1 VIAGGTQRMKWKT
14 ALTAE
19 EAVFW
24 VLNQV
29 YDFDLLYCE
38 NFLDFHARVA
48 SLKDMSWI
56 SDTDEGY
63 LDTHNDRMKAA
74 MFLDEAEEIYQALLE
89 AIELGWNAASRSSCN
104 VLDIE
109 PPFPLSRHTLPD
121 PEKCTVTKQ
130 SLANW
135 FYHMGDMGKAKI
147 CYPAFDPERDFQ
159 KVSVDLNTGSTVNKS
174 LVLGSKSKNS
184 YLRTIQ
190 VLADALLSNGLTDND
205 SGDARLILNKL
216 AQKGKEAP
224 IKERALANYLKE
236 ARELP

>member
-1 VIAGGTQRMKWKT
+1 MLKWKK
-14 ALTAE
+14 ALSPS
-19 EAVFW
+19 EAAFW
-24 VLNQV
+24 VLK
-29 YDFDLLYCE
+29 DT
-38 NFLDFHARVA
+38 FLDPENEWVKDFMELGDDWIESTIQYHEFFAKLTDA
-48 SLKDMSWI
+48 SYKDRTNPNRDYPQMLVKMENWYYEVEQI
-56 SDTDEGY
+56 SMM
-63 LDTHNDRMKAA
+63 L
-74 MFLDEAEEIYQALLE
+74 EEE
-89 AIELGWNAASRSSCN
+89 IELGWDTSSGSFLGI
-104 VLDIE
+104 LDVE
-109 PPFPLSRHTLPD
+109 YHPREFAD
-121 PEKCTVTKQ
+121 PIITKP

-135 FYHMGDMGKAKI
+135 FYQMGDIEKAKI

-224 IKERALANYLKE
+224 LKERALANYLKE

>member
-1 VIAGGTQRMKWKT
+1 MKWEKSWT
-14 ALTAE
+14 VE

-24 VLNQV
+24 VLSHTYCQNGDY
-29 YDFDLLYCE
+29 YD
-38 NFLDFHARVA
+38 NFRHFHATHA
-48 SLKDMSWI
+48 AHEKKLIAAGQEDYFHWFSLKKDS
-56 SDTDEGY
+56 EE
-63 LDTHNDRMKAA
+63 
-74 MFLDEAEEIYQALLE
+74 FLYEVEEIYQALLNE
-89 AIELGWNAASRSSCN
+89 IVISWDSSTGSSCGI
-104 VLDIE
+104 LDIE
-109 PPFPLSRHTLPD
+109 PPPLGTPD
-121 PEKCTVTKQ
+121 SYPEKCKVTKH

-135 FYHMGDMGKAKI
+135 FYHMGDIDKAKI

-224 IKERALANYLKE
+224 LKERALANYLKE